1 MKINKVTVIR
11 TVILF
16 ISIINVVLKMFGI
29 NAIPIDNELVSEAIS
44 VAFLLY
50 ASISSWWHNNS
61 FSKAALQADEYMK
74 QLKGKK

>member
-29 NAIPIDNELVSEAIS
+29 NAIPIDNEVVSEAVS
-44 VAFLLY
+44 AGLLLY

-61 FSKAALQADEYMK
+61 FTKPAQEADEYMK

>member
-1 MKINKVTVIR
+1 MKINKVTIIR

-29 NAIPIDNELVSEAIS
+29 NAIPIDNELVSETVSAGL
-44 VAFLLY
+44 LLY

-61 FSKAALQADEYMK
+61 FSKAAQEADEYMK